1 MKESYSKEK
10 ANHADPE
17 SCEDVRKGALEA
29 LTGGN
34 AGRVIEPRK
43 QDQLRGA
50 DAVMVGGR
58 SHGKARKGESQ
69 PAPARSKNHGMH
81 GRLLNGSREIP
92 WLAVRSQ
99 ERGSPHREPLRG

>member
-1 MKESYSKEK
+1 MKESYSKEI

-17 SCEDVRKGALEA
+17 SCEGVREGALEA

-43 QDQLRGA
+43 QDQLRGG
-50 DAVMVGGR
+50 DVVMVGGR
-58 SHGKARKGESQ
+58 SYREARKGESQ
-69 PAPARSKNHGMH
+69 PAPARSENHGMY

-92 WLAVRSQ
+92 RLAARSQ
-99 ERGSPHREPLRG
+99 ERSSPHREPLRG